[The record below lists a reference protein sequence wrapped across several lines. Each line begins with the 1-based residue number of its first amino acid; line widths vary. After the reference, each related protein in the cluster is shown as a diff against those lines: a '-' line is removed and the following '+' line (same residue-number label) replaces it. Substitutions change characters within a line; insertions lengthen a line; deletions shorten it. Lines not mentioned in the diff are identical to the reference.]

1 MTKNKNLLVL
11 CAAVAVCTLTVAVPN
26 HNNHGDQ
33 SYEFDNEITLPEYRS
48 DLDKMI
54 DAYERMVDRVLYA
67 NGTGGDV
74 NVLSQKMTEIDNK
87 LNMISAKLA
96 RIEDSLKSQKTE
108 KPLNQ
113 IKNEANDV
121 NLMNIA
127 ENTTN

>member
-26 HNNHGDQ
+26 HNRGSQ

-54 DAYERMVDRVLYA
+54 DAYERMVDRLMYA
-67 NGTGGDV
+67 NETGADL
-74 NVLSQKMTEIDNK
+74 NLLNQKMTEIDSK
-87 LNMISAKLA
+87 LNMISARLA
-96 RIEDSLKSQKTE
+96 GIEETLKIQKKPE
-108 KPLNQ
+108 KPLKQ
-113 IKNEANDV
+113 IKEANDV

-127 ENTTN
+127 DNTTN